1 MKYLMKNPRCA
12 ALIKKPII
20 KEMYSVSIDMDKAAI
35 KAKMMFVARDF
46 LWFTI
51 PKKIFAAIRKNRA
64 IIKNNEMFVI
74 SPVINPIKNKEAIE
88 IFAIK
93 CHKRV
98 CFVFSILSVGS
109 EQIVGNSLFN
119 LVFDV
124 FGQLQFLTRK
134 LLLLL

>member
-1 MKYLMKNPRCA
+1 MKNPRCA

-74 SPVINPIKNKEAIE
+74 RPTISPIKNKDVIDM
-88 IFAIK
+88 FAIK
-93 CHKRV
+93 CHSKV
-98 CFVFSILSVGS
+98 CFVFSIFICWLRS
-109 EQIVGNSLFN
+109 NRR
-119 LVFDV
+119 
-124 FGQLQFLTRK
+124 QFPV
-134 LLLLL
+134 